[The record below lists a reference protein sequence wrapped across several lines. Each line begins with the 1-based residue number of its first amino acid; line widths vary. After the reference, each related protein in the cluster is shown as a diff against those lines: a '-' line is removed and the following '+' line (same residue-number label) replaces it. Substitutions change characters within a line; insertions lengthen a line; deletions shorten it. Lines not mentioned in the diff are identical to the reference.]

1 MGRTGLL
8 QAPRTVARVATLGTK
23 NSRRQDSKQNSVAQ
37 PQHTAFSRVQLDGSD
52 GFAQVL
58 DVILILLYG
67 VTPCTPDMWE
77 MSCTVLHSTARAV
90 ALIYAG
96 S

>member
-1 MGRTGLL
+1 M
-8 QAPRTVARVATLGTK
+8 
-23 NSRRQDSKQNSVAQ
+23 
-37 PQHTAFSRVQLDGSD
+37 GSD

-77 MSCTVLHSTARAV
+77 MSCTVLHVR
-90 ALIYAG
+90 LP
-96 S
+96 